1 MELNETKK
9 EQAYSR
15 GTEHFIRTA
24 LDILKRDGPMKFR
37 QLFWRLVSAGEIP
50 NDVENYELVR
60 RTMNRLRED
69 GRCPPG
75 WIFDDIR
82 PVLTIDGN

>member
-1 MELNETKK
+1 MHIDE
-9 EQAYSR
+9 SR
-15 GTEHFIRTA
+15 GTERFIRTA
-24 LDILKRDGPMKFR
+24 LDILEQDRPMMFR

-50 NDVENYELVR
+50 NDVENYELAR
-60 RTMNRLRED
+60 RIMNRIRED

-75 WIFDDIR
+75 WIVDDIG